1 MSPPMSPLPP
11 CAALLFDLDGVLV
24 HSAGAV
30 RRSWRSWA
38 HEHGLPADTVERAA
52 HGRRSVDTIRL
63 VAPHLDAPAEAARLE
78 AVQARDTADVSAG
91 AGAASLL
98 ARLSPGEWG
107 VVTSGTR
114 LLAEARLAAAGL
126 PRPGT
131 LVAGDDVPAG
141 KPSPAGYLLGAMTLG
156 HAPSRCVVIE
166 DAAPGVQAARAAGC
180 PVIGVTNGGP
190 AEELAEADLLVS
202 ALTEV
207 TLRRGPDGLALAAAR
222 PQPVPGGAR

>member
-1 MSPPMSPLPP
+1 MSTLFR
-11 CAALLFDLDGVLV
+11 CDALLFDLDGVLV

-30 RRSWRSWA
+30 RRSWRRWA
-38 HEHGLPADTVERAA
+38 EEHALSAETVERAA
-52 HGRRSVDTIRL
+52 HGRRSVDTIHL

-98 ARLSPGEWG
+98 ARLRPGEWG

-166 DAAPGVQAARAAGC
+166 DAGPGIQAARTAGC

-190 AEELAEADLLVS
+190 AGELTAADLLVPS
-202 ALTEV
+202 LTRLE
-207 TLRRGPDGLALAAAR
+207 LRRDADGIALAATL
-222 PQPVPGGAR
+222 PEPVPGGAR

>member
-1 MSPPMSPLPP
+1 MSTLPP
-11 CAALLFDLDGVLV
+11 CDALLFDLDGVLV

-38 HEHGLPADTVERAA
+38 EEHALPAETVERAA

-91 AGAASLL
+91 AGAADLL
-98 ARLSPGEWG
+98 ARLRPGEWG

-126 PRPGT
+126 PWPGT
-131 LVAGDDVPAG
+131 LVAGDDVPVG

-166 DAAPGVQAARAAGC
+166 DAGPGLQAARAAGC
-180 PVIGVTNGGP
+180 PVVGVTNGGP
-190 AEELAEADLLVS
+190 AGELAAADLLVA
-202 ALTEV
+202 ALTQLE
-207 TLRRGPDGLALAAAR
+207 LRRETGGMALAVAR
-222 PQPVPGGAR
+222 PEPVPGVAR